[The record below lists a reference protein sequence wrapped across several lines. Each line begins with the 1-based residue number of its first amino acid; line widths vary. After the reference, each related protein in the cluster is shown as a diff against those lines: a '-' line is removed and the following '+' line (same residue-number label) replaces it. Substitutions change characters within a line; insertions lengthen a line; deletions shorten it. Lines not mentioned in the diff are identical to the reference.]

1 MESKTA
7 AINILIIALLFIASN
22 LIEFTKY
29 DFPSIKALAP
39 QPTSSH
45 HSEVSENISTSQTS
59 VQSNEPPIVKIAK
72 PKDGE
77 IIESFYLPA
86 YVPISVEIGDNK
98 DIDKL
103 EFYVDDELRDTRYFS
118 SSTKVYLEGG
128 AHTIKVIVYDKEG
141 LKNQD
146 TVTIYVKK
154 ISSSSTSTSKSNEP
168 PEVRIIEPKNGE
180 VIRVQKL
187 PASLTIKVEANDDK
201 SVDKIEF
208 YVDNELEETRY
219 FLRSATVY
227 LEEGFHT
234 IRAVAYDDDGLTD
247 EDIVSVRVEKIPE
260 FTSSSTITPKDT
272 IGSTSKKFEEK
283 REKPKTSIK
292 EPASTSTTTTETAI
306 EPTPK
311 ELEEDREEPKISPIQ
326 FTLEYGIKY
335 KVKVLEVIDGD
346 TIDVLLPNGSV
357 ERVRMLGIDTPE
369 KDPEDNEPYEFDSI
383 SDLDYLAEWGEK
395 AAQFTESKLEGR
407 YVYIEFDKIAGMRGY
422 YGRLLAYVYLDG
434 TDFTAELVKE
444 GYARVYVEGEFE
456 KEDYYIEL
464 ENEAKEEGKGIWS
477 ILKATSTSDT
487 TSTISVEIVYVHYD
501 AEGNDNYNLNDEYVV
516 IKNVGDVSVDLKG
529 WVLKDEAEHTFTFPS
544 IILEPGETVIVYSG
558 SGVNSNKELYWGSSR
573 AIWNNNGDTAFLYD
587 TDGNLIDSYS
597 W

>member
-1 MESKTA
+1 MKGKTL
-7 AINILIIALLFIASN
+7 AINILVIALLFIVSS
-22 LIEFTKY
+22 LIEFAHY
-29 DFPSIKALAP
+29 DLPSIKAPVP
-39 QPTSSH
+39 QPTSFH
-45 HSEVSENISTSQTS
+45 HSEVSENITTQTS
-59 VQSNEPPIVKIAK
+59 VQSNEPPK
-72 PKDGE
+72 
-77 IIESFYLPA
+77 
-86 YVPISVEIGDNK
+86 
-98 DIDKL
+98 
-103 EFYVDDELRDTRYFS
+103 
-118 SSTKVYLEGG
+118 
-128 AHTIKVIVYDKEG
+128 
-141 LKNQD
+141 
-146 TVTIYVKK
+146 
-154 ISSSSTSTSKSNEP
+154 
-168 PEVRIIEPKNGE
+168 VRIIEPKNGE

-219 FLRSATVY
+219 FLRSVTVY

-234 IRAVAYDDDGLTD
+234 IRVVAYDDDGLTN
-247 EDIVSVRVEKIPE
+247 EDIVSIRVEKIPE
-260 FTSSSTITPKDT
+260 TITPKEFKE
-272 IGSTSKKFEEK
+272 KKEE
-283 REKPKTSIK
+283 PKTSIK

-311 ELEEDREEPKISPIQ
+311 ELEEDREEPETSPTQ

-335 KVKVLEVIDGD
+335 KVKVLNVIDGD

-369 KDPEDNEPYEFDSI
+369 KRPEDNEPYEFDSI

-444 GYARVYVEGEFE
+444 GYARVYVEGEFK
-456 KEDYYIEL
+456 KEDYYVKL
-464 ENEAKEEGKGIWS
+464 ENEAKEEGQGLWR

-516 IKNVGDVSVDLKG
+516 IKNVGDVSVDLEG
-529 WVLKDEAEHTFTFPS
+529 WTLKDEAEHTFVFPS
-544 IILEPGETVIVYSG
+544 VTLDSGETVTVYSG
-558 SGVNSNKELYWGSSR
+558 SGVNSNTELYWGSSR

-587 TDGNLIDSYS
+587 ADGNFIDSYS